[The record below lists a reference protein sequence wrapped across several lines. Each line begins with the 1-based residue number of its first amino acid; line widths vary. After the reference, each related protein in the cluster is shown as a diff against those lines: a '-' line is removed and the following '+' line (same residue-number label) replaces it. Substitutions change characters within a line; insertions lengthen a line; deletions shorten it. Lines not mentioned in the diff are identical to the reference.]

1 LFVGNGPLVRSA
13 EAELPL
19 RKQACALLSANL
31 LSIQGEILLLDYL
44 KNLFHVINDSA
55 FYLLFGFLLAGL
67 IHEFV
72 SSRRL
77 AKHLGKSDFG
87 SILKA
92 SLIGTPLPLCSCG
105 VIPTAVSLRK
115 DGASK
120 ESTVSFLIATPET
133 GVDSI
138 SMSYALLDPLL
149 TIFRPIAGVI
159 TSIFAGL
166 TEKAFGKKDEG
177 ENLRLEEQ
185 DECCDDDECVSE
197 AVEAPDLRF
206 TGRLEKSLKYG
217 FTTFFDDIVIYIL
230 IGYVLAAV
238 ISTVVPQSFMAEYL
252 GGEGI
257 LPMLAMMAVGVP
269 LYICSTSATPIA
281 SALIL
286 KGASPGAALVLLL
299 VGPATNIA
307 TMIAVGKFLGKRS
320 LILYLFSIIALS
332 LLLAFLLNFVYT
344 TFGISPTASL
354 GQGAELIP
362 SWLKIISTIVFA
374 ILTLVVIAGR
384 VKKST

>member
-1 LFVGNGPLVRSA
+1 MLF
-13 EAELPL
+13 
-19 RKQACALLSANL
+19 
-31 LSIQGEILLLDYL
+31 DYL
-44 KNLFHVINDSA
+44 NNLFQVINDSA

-72 SSRRL
+72 SSQKL
-77 AKHLGKSDFG
+77 ARHLGKSNFG

-105 VIPTAVSLRK
+105 VIPTAIGLRK

-138 SMSYALLDPLL
+138 SLSYALLDPLL
-149 TIFRPIAGVI
+149 TIFRPIAAVI

-166 TEKAFGKKDEG
+166 AEKVFGRREEV
-177 ENLRLEEQ
+177 ENLKLEGKEG
-185 DECCDDDECVSE
+185 CCDEDDECLEE
-197 AVEAPDLRF
+197 AKDTSDRRPRHRRGSNFLGRVENSLR
-206 TGRLEKSLKYG
+206 YG
-217 FTTFFDDIVIYIL
+217 FITFFGDIVIYIV
-230 IGYVLAAV
+230 IGYVLAAL

-257 LPMLAMMAVGVP
+257 LPMLAMIAVGIP

-281 SALIL
+281 SALVL

-299 VGPATNIA
+299 VGPATNVA
-307 TMIAVGKFLGKRS
+307 TMVAVGKFLGKRS
-320 LILYLFSIIALS
+320 LILYLLSIIVLS
-332 LLLAFLLNFVYT
+332 LLLAFFLNFVYT
-344 TFGISPTASL
+344 VFKISPTASL

-362 SWLKIISTIVFA
+362 NWLKIISNIMFI
-374 ILTLVVIAGR
+374 ILTLWVIAR
-384 VKKST
+384 KIKK

>member
-1 LFVGNGPLVRSA
+1 MLFS
-13 EAELPL
+13 
-19 RKQACALLSANL
+19 
-31 LSIQGEILLLDYL
+31 YL
-44 KNLFHVINDSA
+44 KNLFQVINDSS

-77 AKHLGKSDFG
+77 AKHLGKSNFG

-92 SLIGTPLPLCSCG
+92 SLIGAPLPLCSCG

-120 ESTVSFLIATPET
+120 ESTISFLIATPET

-149 TIFRPIAGVI
+149 TIFRPFAAVI

-166 TEKAFGKKDEG
+166 TEKAFGKKDEMDDLKLDD
-177 ENLRLEEQ
+177 EN
-185 DECCDDDECVSE
+185 ECCGDDDECLCE
-197 AVEAPDLRF
+197 PVEISQSGFL
-206 TGRLEKSLKYG
+206 GRLEKSLKYG
-217 FTTFFDDIVIYIL
+217 FITFFDDIVIYIL
-230 IGYVLAAV
+230 IGYILAAL
-238 ISTVVPQSFMAEYL
+238 ISTMVPQSLMTQYL

-257 LPMLAMMAVGVP
+257 FPMLAMIAVGVP

-286 KGASPGAALVLLL
+286 KGASPGAALLLLL

-307 TMIAVGKFLGKRS
+307 TMLAVGKFLGKRS
-320 LILYLFSIIALS
+320 LILYVFSIIVLS

-344 TFGISPTASL
+344 AFSISPTASL

-362 SWLKIISTIVFA
+362 NWLKIISTVMFA
-374 ILTLVVIAGR
+374 ILTLWVIARR
-384 VKKST
+384 VRKTF

>member
-1 LFVGNGPLVRSA
+1 MLFT
-13 EAELPL
+13 
-19 RKQACALLSANL
+19 
-31 LSIQGEILLLDYL
+31 YL
-44 KNLFHVINDSA
+44 KNLFQVINDSS

-67 IHEFV
+67 IHQFV
-72 SSRRL
+72 SSRKL
-77 AKHLGKSDFG
+77 AKHLGKSNFV

-92 SLIGTPLPLCSCG
+92 SLIGAPLPLCSCG

-149 TIFRPIAGVI
+149 TIFRPIAAVI
-159 TSIFAGL
+159 TSISAGL
-166 TEKAFGKKDEG
+166 AEKVFGKKDETKDLKLSAGSIG
-177 ENLRLEEQ
+177 EER
-185 DECCDDDECVSE
+185 DECCDEDDECWDE
-197 AVEAPDLRF
+197 PVETTELKF
-206 TGRLEKSLKYG
+206 LGRIEKSLKYG
-217 FTTFFDDIVIYIL
+217 FVTFFDDIVIYIV
-230 IGYVLAAV
+230 IGYVLAAL
-238 ISTVVPQSFMAEYL
+238 ISTLVPQSLMTQYL

-257 LPMLAMMAVGVP
+257 LPMLVMIALGVP

-307 TMIAVGKFLGKRS
+307 TMVAVGKFLGKRS
-320 LILYLFSIIALS
+320 LVLYLFSIIVLS
-332 LLLAFLLNFVYT
+332 LLLAFFLNFVYT
-344 TFGISPTASL
+344 VSKMSPTVSL

-362 SWLKIISTIVFA
+362 NGLRITSSAIFV
-374 ILTLVVIAGR
+374 ILTLLVIAR
-384 VKKST
+384 KIKKSL